1 MTVTCKATKCPYYNS
16 NFCTKLV
23 VGIDEMGMC
32 NMLWRRGQPRPIY
45 NTGFTPRQNIIIE
58 EVEEHRQE
66 NLMTDV
72 PAHEQIVEKK
82 NDEEES
88 SVQESNQKEV

>member
-1 MTVTCKATKCPYYNS
+1 MTVICKATKCPWLS
-16 NFCTKLV
+16 GQFCTKLV
-23 VGIDEMGMC
+23 VGIDENGMC
-32 NMLWRRGQPRPIY
+32 NVLWRRGQPRPIY

-66 NLMTDV
+66 NLTIDV

-88 SVQESNQKEV
+88 SVQEGNQKEV